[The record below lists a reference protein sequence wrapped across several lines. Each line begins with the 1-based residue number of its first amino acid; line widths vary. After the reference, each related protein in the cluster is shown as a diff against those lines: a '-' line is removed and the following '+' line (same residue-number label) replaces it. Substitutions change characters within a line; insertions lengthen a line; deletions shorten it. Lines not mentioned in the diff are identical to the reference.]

1 MTEQTRRAA
10 RLIEIERRLR
20 KNPAGLTVRQL
31 AEALDVSPRTIQ
43 RDLNVLEYE
52 LGAPLVEGGR
62 RRWAILPG
70 STAIGAVRFSLHE
83 ARVLFLATRLF
94 LRHADEQ
101 DVDGISALRK
111 LADALPPAFAE
122 NVEHCVREL
131 QARRVNEAYIRV
143 LHVITEAWADSR
155 VVHIVYES
163 ASAGG
168 LRETDLEPLLLE
180 PSATGAAT
188 YVVGYSHEHQ
198 AVRTFKLDRIQA
210 ARLTG
215 ESFEPRGV
223 EEIRRQLNRS
233 WGGVVIGDDEVDVTL
248 QFSPAVARRVRET
261 HWHASQR
268 VSPLPDG
275 GLLFQVRLP
284 SLLEFVPWVRSW
296 GPDVIVLGPESLR
309 EQVAREL
316 REAAAQYEPG

>member
-1 MTEQTRRAA
+1 VTEQTRRAA

-31 AEALDVSPRTIQ
+31 AEALNVSARTIQ

-52 LGAPLVEGGR
+52 LGAPLMENGR
-62 RRWAILPG
+62 RRWALLPG
-70 STAIGAVRFSLHE
+70 STAIGAVRFTLHE

-111 LADALPPAFAE
+111 LADALPPTFAE
-122 NVEHCVREL
+122 NVEHSVREL
-131 QARRVNEAYIRV
+131 QARRVNETYVRA

-155 VVHIVYES
+155 VVHITYES
-163 ASAGG
+163 SSAGG
-168 LRETDLEPLLLE
+168 LRQTALEPLLLE

-188 YVVGYSHEHQ
+188 YVVGYSHEHG
-198 AVRTFKLDRIQA
+198 AVRTFKIDRIQA
-210 ARLTG
+210 ARLTE

-223 EEIRRQLNRS
+223 DDIRRQLSRS
-233 WGGVVIGDDEVDVTL
+233 WGGVVMGEDEVDVVL
-248 QFSPAVARRVRET
+248 EFSPAVARRVQET

-268 VSPLPDG
+268 VTPLPDG

-296 GPDVIVLGPESLR
+296 GADVLVVSPASLR
-309 EQVAREL
+309 DQVAREL
-316 REAAAQYEPG
+316 REAAAQYGPG